1 MDNTVKV
8 LVNGMV
14 SQLDELQN
22 GSEFVKLLNCSEPDL
37 REEAARLFNEINH
50 LKSSLGGI

>member
-22 GSEFVKLLNCSEPDL
+22 GSEFVKLLNCSEQDL
-37 REEAARLFNEINH
+37 KEEAARLYNEINH